1 MGDYLRKQY
10 DDMCLEPQDKES
22 LYEKII
28 SFICSFL
35 FILALVLWTVKGL
48 EYLTEKTRQVRL
60 DADYTEQMLKMYRN

>member
-1 MGDYLRKQY
+1 MGDFLRKQY
-10 DDMCLEPQDKES
+10 DDMYLEPQDKEP

-35 FILALVLWTVKGL
+35 FVLALILWTVKGL

-60 DADYTEQMLKMYRN
+60 DADYTEEMLRTYRD

>member
-10 DDMCLEPQDKES
+10 DDMCLESQDKEP

-35 FILALVLWTVKGL
+35 FVLALVLCTVKGL
-48 EYLTEKTRQVRL
+48 EYLTEKTSPLRRRL
-60 DADYTEQMLKMYRN
+60 HRSYVENL

>member
-10 DDMCLEPQDKES
+10 DDMCLEPQDKEP

-35 FILALVLWTVKGL
+35 FILALVLWTVRGF
-48 EYLTEKTRQVRL
+48 RIL
-60 DADYTEQMLKMYRN
+60 D